1 MVMYVCMSARTENRW
16 NLFDLIV
23 VTISI
28 LGLTRQNVPVVTLM
42 RVVRVFRVVKLVR
55 WDPSLRHLINA
66 LLASITPVLDSL
78 IIFMLFTSIY
88 AVLATKLFAQ
98 QHDEYFGSFSSSLF
112 TMLQMATGD
121 GWYSLV
127 GRQIRTQEGDIDKW
141 ASVFFASYTLVVGM
155 ALLNIVVAVL
165 LVTCRVLYL
174 SISRAM
180 LCSAGC
186 WLLEFWWQLSQH

>member
-1 MVMYVCMSARTENRW
+1 MYVCMSTRTENRW

-180 LCSAGC
+180 LCSAAAA
-186 WLLEFWWQLSQH
+186 L